1 MCVYKYRLGDCW
13 KSETWQTVYIDVV
26 SEVECHPQ
34 DTCAQEITCSQT
46 VTCLIHGNIRLLTSQ
61 PDQDCPKQH
70 PRAAPAAAS
79 LVEKVTHRIILCS
92 ICFAL
97 SSMAQISIWT
107 SLCFAFTKHFKKK
120 KSVLWKFHL
129 TVLGF
134 SSHVCM
140 YLLGLYRSF
149 NLSFVLSVT
158 IFCHIYSRT
167 EKITLPKGGIVL
179 IFASHLLF
187 DFLFHW

>member
-1 MCVYKYRLGDCW
+1 MSPTGYLRSGDHVQPNCDVLNSWQHQTADLTARSRLP
-13 KSETWQTVYIDVV
+13 E
-26 SEVECHPQ
+26 
-34 DTCAQEITCSQT
+34 
-46 VTCLIHGNIRLLTSQ
+46 
-61 PDQDCPKQH
+61 
-70 PRAAPAAAS
+70 AAPAGCPCGSQPCGESDAQNNAQ
-79 LVEKVTHRIILCS
+79 S